1 MDSSDPDLPDPF
13 DADEHP
19 GNWIDE
25 ALGGDDADGE
35 LIAGLDAL
43 DRLDVVISTTW
54 DLTVQMEAAF
64 HKAVQDAVH
73 ADHPWAEIGERLG
86 LTEQQARHEYGRGEV
101 FLQDPAPGV
110 TRSAELTSALV
121 AAHRAT
127 VEGRGPDVDTD
138 HLLEGLLR
146 VDGTAAAVLNALG
159 VTRER
164 VRTAWLRT
172 ADPRPRKTVLQGYS
186 APARTAVAAAEMH
199 AVETTPE
206 GTPVTAATHHLLA
219 VLLAD
224 PSSRAC
230 VALAELDVSP
240 RVVRHLLSAH
250 TPPPRNLMGRRFRY
264 GPRPGAL

>member
-1 MDSSDPDLPDPF
+1 MSSSDPDLPDPF
-13 DADEHP
+13 DDDEHS

-25 ALGGDDADGE
+25 ALGEDEGE
-35 LIAGLDAL
+35 LLAELDAL
-43 DRLDVVISTTW
+43 DRLDIVISTAW
-54 DLTVQMEAAF
+54 DLTVQMETAF
-64 HKAVQDAVH
+64 HKAVQDAVQ
-73 ADHPWAEIGERLG
+73 ADHSWAEIGERLG
-86 LTEQQARHEYGRGEV
+86 LTEQQARHEYDRGQV

-110 TRSAELTSALV
+110 TRSAELVAALT

-146 VDGTAAAVLNALG
+146 VDGTAATVLGSLG

-164 VRTAWLRT
+164 VRRAWLRM
-172 ADPRPRKTVLQGYS
+172 ADPRPRDVLLQGYS
-186 APARTAVAAAEMH
+186 APARTAVAAAELH

-206 GTPVTAATHHLLA
+206 GTPVVVGTHHLLA

-230 VALAELDVSP
+230 VALTELDVSP
-240 RVVRHLLSAH
+240 DVVRHVLSAH

-264 GPRPGAL
+264 GPRPAG